1 MSTTTPESAPPKFRA
16 GLVQMCSSRS
26 VEGNLIEATRL
37 IRDAAAGGAHY
48 VQTPEVTTLI
58 EMQREKL
65 LIAVKPEEGNPAI
78 AHFRSLARELRIWLH
93 VGSMGVLV
101 RTDKVANRSLLISPE
116 GTVVGRYDKIHMF
129 DVDLAN
135 GERYRESKNYL
146 PGDTAVVADLPW
158 GKLGMTV
165 CYDLR
170 FPQLYRALAHA
181 GAQFLA
187 IPSAFTK
194 PTGEAHWQVL
204 MRARAIETG
213 CFVLAAAQAGRHE
226 AGRETYG
233 HSIAVAPWG
242 EVLAE
247 GGGETGVIFAD
258 IDTAKIA
265 EARGKVPSLQ
275 HDRAFTVVHA
285 SERSELR
292 AAT

>member
-1 MSTTTPESAPPKFRA
+1 
-16 GLVQMCSSRS
+16 MCSSRS

-37 IRDAAAGGAHY
+37 IRQAVAGGASY

-58 EMQREKL
+58 EMKRESL
-65 LIAVKPEEGNPAI
+65 FLAVKPEDGNPAI
-78 AHFRSLARELRIWLH
+78 AHFRSLARELGIWLH
-93 VGSMGVLV
+93 IGSMGVLI
-101 RTDKVANRSLLISPE
+101 RPDKVANRSLLISPQ
-116 GTVVGRYDKIHMF
+116 GVVVGKYDKVHMF
-129 DVDLAN
+129 DVDLPN
-135 GERYRESKNYL
+135 GERYRESKNYQ
-146 PGDTAVVADLPW
+146 PGDTAVLVDLPW
-158 GKLGMTV
+158 GKLGMTI

-170 FPQLYRALAHA
+170 FPQIYRALAHA
-181 GAQFLA
+181 GADFLA

-233 HSIAVAPWG
+233 HSIVVAPWG

-247 GGGETGVIFAD
+247 GGAETGVIFAD
-258 IDTAKIA
+258 IDPASIV

-275 HDRAFTVVHA
+275 HDRPFTVVHA
-285 SERSELR
+285 TGEDKDKLR
-292 AAT
+292 ASA